1 MKRYIKFLIGTAFCS
16 VFFMTT
22 SCIDETEPTSGVIQ
36 DQLDESDNAISAMLM
51 AMPARFN
58 ELDARTGN
66 FGDYGFGYG
75 AMMHIRDCMTED
87 MAKPESG
94 YDHFYSWECNKMRGD
109 SYATTQYL
117 WNFNFQS
124 ILAANKLIGS
134 IKDTENASDFEKGA
148 KGAAY
153 AFRALY
159 YLDLA
164 RCYEFLPNDK
174 FSGTNSD
181 GKDVTN
187 LTVPIITEE
196 TTEEDSKN
204 NPRATRDEMF
214 EFIKEDLNHAEELIP
229 YLDNLSAYK
238 KDKTLPHLDVV
249 YGLKARLYM
258 WVEDYTE
265 AYNYARMAIQE
276 SGLEP
281 MQVTDCFIVSGGYIT
296 DKPTTNCFNDITK
309 WMWGVTQTSENST
322 VKSGIINWTSWMCSQ
337 AIFGYAS
344 AGVQPCIYIPLF
356 NRIDPYDWRQL
367 FWDDTDAAAPGVSKK
382 FQPNEGNLKSATVGA
397 ASSYPIMRV
406 EEMWFIMAEAAAH
419 SSAPAGKAILEQF
432 MSENRMV
439 NGSYTCTATSKED
452 VIEEIIFQKRIE
464 LWGEGQ
470 TFFDIKRLNYSVDR
484 TQEGSNFQELARFK
498 TSGRPAWMNWVI
510 VRSEQN
516 SNSALVGWNNPDPTD
531 CYPAIP
537 QD

>member
-1 MKRYIKFLIGTAFCS
+1 MKRHIKFLIGAAFS
-16 VFFMTT
+16 SLFVMTT

-36 DQLDESDNAISAMLM
+36 DQLDESDNAISGMLM

-75 AMMHIRDCMTED
+75 AMMHVRDCMTED

-94 YDHFYSWECNKMRGD
+94 YDHFYSWECNKAMGD
-109 SYATTQYL
+109 SYASTQYL
-117 WNFNFQS
+117 WNFNYQS
-124 ILAANKLIGS
+124 ILAANKLINA
-134 IKDTENASDFEKGA
+134 IKDEENASDAEKGA

-174 FSGTNSD
+174 FSGANSD
-181 GKDVTN
+181 GNNVTN
-187 LTVPIITEE
+187 LTVPITTEE
-196 TTEEDSKN
+196 TTEEDAKN
-204 NPRATRDEMF
+204 NPRATREEMF
-214 EFIKEDLNHAEELIP
+214 EFIKGDLDNAERLIP
-229 YLDNLSAYK
+229 SLNSVSAYK
-238 KDKTLPHLDVV
+238 TDKTLPHLDVV

-258 WVEDYTE
+258 WVENYQE
-265 AYNYARMAIQE
+265 AYNYARQAIQE

-281 MQVTDCFIVSGGYIT
+281 IQLTDCFTVSGNRLTGYST
-296 DKPTTNCFNDITK
+296 SCFNDITK
-309 WMWGVTQTSENST
+309 WMWGVQQTSENST

-337 AIFGYAS
+337 ANFGYAA
-344 AGVQPCIYIPLF
+344 AGVQPCIYLPLF
-356 NRIDPYDWRQL
+356 NRIDPNDWRGL
-367 FWDDTDAAAPGVSKK
+367 FWDESDDAAPGVSYK
-382 FQPNEGNLKSATVGA
+382 FQPNEGNRNSATVGA
-397 ASSYPIMRV
+397 AAAYPIMRV

-419 SSAPAGKAILEQF
+419 IAPATGKAILESF
-432 MSENRMV
+432 MNENRMLS
-439 NGSYTCTATSKED
+439 GTYTCTATSQD
-452 VIEEIIFQKRIE
+452 DIIEEIIFQKRIE

-516 SNSALVGWNNPDPTD
+516 SNRALVGWNNPDPTD
-531 CYPAIP
+531 CYTAVPAE
-537 QD
+537 